1 MDDDEVADVDFR
13 QHAVDGEF
21 VIVLAERARDVVFV
35 VAGRRFLAGD
45 RDVVVG
51 AVHRGA
57 HEVRHAGVEA
67 DVVLVGLFLV
77 DGRRDEPA
85 GGAGDGAAAL
95 GEDRDV
101 AEAGGNHELIVELVD
116 ALADLHEVE
125 RLLLGTVGNAEA
137 AAEVH
142 ELDVDAEAL
151 LELAR
156 EREHEFRREE
166 ERLRAALVRGDH
178 RVQAEALDALFL
190 RHLVGLEEL
199 VAREAVLRLGRLADD
214 VVALHEVAGIVAE
227 AEALRQAGVLLEVV
241 EVADVVEVDDG
252 AELDGFLEL
261 IGGRIVRGEQDLL
274 ALDTGDV
281 GEHELGEAAAVRARA
296 LLVENLQDARV
307 RQRLDGELLA
317 EARCPGK
324 GLLQRADARA
334 DFLLVVDVER
344 CGIFFDDLAQLGE
357 RQRECFFGHGQVA
370 S

>member
-1 MDDDEVADVDFR
+1 MFVASAVSKDTTNESAPIPVWERGRLPGAGLFDDGARIFQRGEVVVKRLGAADELDAAVLAEQELGAPELAVVVEAHRTAVRAGVMDDDEVADVDFR
-13 QHAVDGEF
+13 QHTVDGEF
-21 VIVLAERARDVVFV
+21 VVVLAERARDVVFV

-57 HEVRHAGVEA
+57 HEIRHAGVEA
-67 DVVLVGLFLV
+67 DVVFVGLFLV

-101 AEAGGNHELIVELVD
+101 AETGGDHELIVELVD

-125 RLLLGTVGNAEA
+125 RLLLGAVGDAEA

-156 EREHEFRREE
+156 EREHELRREE
-166 ERLRAALVRGDH
+166 ERLCAAFVRGDH

-199 VAREAVLRLGRLADD
+199 VAREAILCLGRLADD

-261 IGGRIVRGEQDLL
+261 IGGRIV
-274 ALDTGDV
+274 
-281 GEHELGEAAAVRARA
+281 
-296 LLVENLQDARV
+296 
-307 RQRLDGELLA
+307 
-317 EARCPGK
+317 
-324 GLLQRADARA
+324 
-334 DFLLVVDVER
+334 
-344 CGIFFDDLAQLGE
+344 
-357 RQRECFFGHGQVA
+357 
-370 S
+370 